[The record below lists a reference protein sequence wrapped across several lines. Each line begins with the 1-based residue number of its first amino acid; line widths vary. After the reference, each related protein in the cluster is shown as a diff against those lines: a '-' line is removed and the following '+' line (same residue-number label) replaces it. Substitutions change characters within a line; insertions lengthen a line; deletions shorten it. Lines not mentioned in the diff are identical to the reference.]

1 MFLLNL
7 FLLRLW
13 LGSRLGRGSATASSS
28 MEPHFPSVHS
38 FHAVIKYSHRHWFI
52 FFQREKKKRLGSLC
66 FPPTP
71 TDFSLSPCSSYEA
84 KKVLVCLFFVKTLI
98 FVSGHWGKTENN
110 CRVKLNFFFL
120 FFPFLI
126 AHPKQAQSQFLALN
140 IHFQTSN
147 KVRFQIKG
155 GNLKGIKCPILHRFQ
170 LCFKAAS
177 GIQLPTPTPRLHP
190 SKKKPLDHQR
200 AACSALCL
208 LPPAGNGCFVVFLH
222 EIFCKVEQAEDAK
235 GRTVPRLW
243 WVHRLHYC
251 QKILVEI
258 CIIWNF

>member
-1 MFLLNL
+1 MFQ
-7 FLLRLW
+7 
-13 LGSRLGRGSATASSS
+13 AT
-28 MEPHFPSVHS
+28 EG
-38 FHAVIKYSHRHWFI
+38 KL
-52 FFQREKKKRLGSLC
+52 K
-66 FPPTP
+66 T
-71 TDFSLSPCSSYEA
+71 TD
-84 KKVLVCLFFVKTLI
+84 
-98 FVSGHWGKTENN
+98 

-177 GIQLPTPTPRLHP
+177 GIQLPTPAPRLHP

-243 WVHRLHYC
+243 
-251 QKILVEI
+251 
-258 CIIWNF
+258 